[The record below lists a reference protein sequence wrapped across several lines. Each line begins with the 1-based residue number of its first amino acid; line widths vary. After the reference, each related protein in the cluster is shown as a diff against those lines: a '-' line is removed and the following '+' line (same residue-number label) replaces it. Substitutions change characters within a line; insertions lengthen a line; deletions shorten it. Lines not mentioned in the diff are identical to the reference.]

1 METNFSFDS
10 NLIVI
15 IIITLFATRIIA
27 KRFLSTPKMVS
38 QETVAHVK
46 DLIGQKEVFVAAK
59 TYCPYCKATL
69 STLFQELN
77 VPKSKALVLEL
88 DEMSNGSEIQD
99 ALEEISGQKTVP
111 NVYINGKHIGGNSDL
126 ETLKKNDKLAEI
138 LKPVFQ

>member
-1 METNFSFDS
+1 
-10 NLIVI
+10 
-15 IIITLFATRIIA
+15 
-27 KRFLSTPKMVS
+27 MVS
-38 QETVAHVK
+38 QETIAHVK

-77 VPKSKALVLEL
+77 VPKSKAVVLEL

-99 ALEEISGQKTVP
+99 ALEEISGQRTVP

-126 ETLKKNDKLAEI
+126 EALKKNGKLAEL
-138 LKPVFQ
+138 LKPVFE